1 MTLKSAKTIWDY
13 LKAEYAGDERI
24 RSMQVLNL
32 MREFEIQRM
41 KESETIK
48 EYSDTLL
55 GIANKIKLLGGNFVD
70 SRIVEKILVTVPERY
85 EASIASLENTKDL
98 SKITF
103 AEVLHALLAQEQRRL
118 MREDHAVEG
127 ALLAK
132 SQQTNYNKG
141 KGEKKS
147 YPPCQHCGKMGH
159 PPFRCWQR
167 PDAKCI
173 KCNQMR
179 HEAVICKSKN
189 QQQEEEAKV
198 VDQEEEEEDQ
208 LFVATCFAGSGESEI
223 KGKGTVAITSCSGT
237 KFIPD
242 VLFVPE
248 IQQNLLSV
256 GQLIE
261 KGFKV
266 LFKNRVCLIH
276 DENGKEIIKAKMR
289 GKSFSFEPIKEEQ
302 AAPIKEEEHA
312 AVSTEENVTETWHKR
327 LGHCHLS
334 NMLLMKKELSND
346 LPTFADYLPTFANCN
361 AFQFGKQNR
370 NSFPKSSW
378 RAFNKL
384 STQMFIFMKIKSGT
398 GNKHKRHP

>member
-1 MTLKSAKTIWDY
+1 MTLKSAKKNWDY

-32 MREFEIQRM
+32 MREFQLQRM
-41 KESETIK
+41 KESDTIK
-48 EYSDTLL
+48 EYSDKLL
-55 GIANKIKLLGGNFVD
+55 GIANKINLLGSDFAD
-70 SRIVEKILVTVPERY
+70 FRIVEKILVMVPERY

-103 AEVLHALLAQEQRRL
+103 LEVLHAFQAQEQRRL
-118 MREDHAVEG
+118 MREDHAIEG

-132 SQQTNYNKG
+132 SQQAKNYKKNHPVSSQSSANNYNKG

-173 KCNQMR
+173 KCNQMG

-198 VDQEEEEEDQ
+198 ADQEEEEEDQ
-208 LFVATCFAGSGESEI
+208 LFVATCFASSEESESWLI
-223 KGKGTVAITSCSGT
+223 DSGCTNHMTNDRELFKDLKPTNITKVRIGNGDYISVKGKGTIAISSGSST

-261 KGFKV
+261 RGFKV
-266 LFKNRVCLIH
+266 AFEDNFCLIR
-276 DENGKEIIKAKMR
+276 D
-289 GKSFSFEPIKEEQ
+289 
-302 AAPIKEEEHA
+302 AA
-312 AVSTEENVTETWHKR
+312 NQ
-327 LGHCHLS
+327 
-334 NMLLMKKELSND
+334 D
-346 LPTFADYLPTFANCN
+346 
-361 AFQFGKQNR
+361 
-370 NSFPKSSW
+370 
-378 RAFNKL
+378 
-384 STQMFIFMKIKSGT
+384 IFKIKM
-398 GNKHKRHP
+398 N